1 MFDRT
6 SAVQQTTLASG
17 LMLASPVRIPTFS
30 GPRSL
35 QSEKNFSLASA
46 LIGLV

>member
-1 MFDRT
+1 MFKAPRRT
-6 SAVQQTTLASG
+6 ADDAARG

-30 GPRSL
+30 GPS
-35 QSEKNFSLASA
+35 SEQRAKNFSLASA